1 MSPFSSSFPPQPRVY
16 SRNQLL
22 LPASASRGANISPFS
37 ARCAYFPSQR
47 GLVYPLRHLITL
59 SFEGCS
65 GLSDLCAALFPVSE
79 CSTPLLPIT
88 SLQPQQFHAITHSF
102 AQRRA
107 AIPPIFNG
115 FRTLSIATRVYYPP
129 PTFLSGPRRLSASVA
144 NPMFSETCSLFVVSS
159 RSFPRSLPLSSIL
172 CSLFCENTRV
182 GGLPHLECNLR
193 DKLSVSPQSLPLWSV
208 CLCGKSHPSRSLKP
222 ERAGTRL
229 RSPAGSIRRPSASPQ
244 SGCARRASSCE

>member
-22 LPASASRGANISPFS
+22 LPSSASRGANISPFS

-129 PTFLSGPRRLSASVA
+129 NVPFGT
-144 NPMFSETCSLFVVSS
+144 
-159 RSFPRSLPLSSIL
+159 
-172 CSLFCENTRV
+172 
-182 GGLPHLECNLR
+182 
-193 DKLSVSPQSLPLWSV
+193 SPPQ
-208 CLCGKSHPSRSLKP
+208 CLGGKSHVLRDLQPLCRLFALFSALPSFVFNTLQPLLRKHPGGRAAASRMQSTGQTLGFTPVSSSVVCVPLWQIASQPKP
-222 ERAGTRL
+222 QTGARRNETSFTGRIHPAAVGKSTARL
-229 RSPAGSIRRPSASPQ
+229 RT
-244 SGCARRASSCE
+244 SS